1 MSEHAVSFAPVEGTH
16 VHTLILGTMPG
27 QASLNA
33 VEYYAHP
40 RNALWPILLAHV
52 SQTPVSFE
60 SVTRLNYGKRCA
72 LIKKHGI
79 ALWDVLA
86 SCDRPGSF
94 DSKIKRSTEVPN
106 DIAGLVARHAALERI
121 ICNGRTAQVLFK
133 RHIEP
138 TLPRAVAML
147 DKPPYPKTSEAIR
160 VFTLPSTSPAMASLT
175 LTEKSQRWA
184 EGLLG

>member
-1 MSEHAVSFAPVEGTH
+1 MSEHAFSFPPVEGNH

-40 RNALWPILLAHV
+40 RNALWPILLAHLY
-52 SQTPVSFE
+52 QAPISFE
-60 SVTRLNYGKRCA
+60 SATPLDYEERCA
-72 LIKKHGI
+72 LIKKNGI

-86 SCDRPGSF
+86 SCERPGSL

-106 DIAGLVARHAALERI
+106 DIAKLVARHTELERI
-121 ICNGRTAQVLFK
+121 ICNGRTAQALFK

-138 TLPRAVAML
+138 SLRHAVAIL
-147 DKPPYPKTSEAIR
+147 DKPPYSMTSDAIR

-175 LTEKSQRWA
+175 LAEKYELWSD
-184 EGLLG
+184 GLLR